1 MTRPVEEL
9 LPFYVNG
16 TLGAAERAEVDA
28 ALADSADLRAEL
40 EVLTALRKQMQADEV
55 ESPGEFG
62 LARLMRD
69 VDREGPPSS
78 APVEEPGTVVPVRQL
93 RIWQIAAALVLAIGL
108 AQSFVLLNAPGEPG
122 FELASGGAAGADF
135 VVGFAPDATEAQI
148 RALLL
153 DAGVEISAGPSALG
167 LYELAVLDEAGVEAA
182 EEMLLA
188 AEGRLID
195 TLEVTAP

>member
-1 MTRPVEEL
+1 MTRSAEEL

-16 TLGAAERAEVDA
+16 TLDAAERAEVDA

-40 EVLTALRKQMQADEV
+40 EVLTALRKQMQAEEV

-69 VDREGPPSS
+69 VDRDGPASS
-78 APVEEPGTVVPVRQL
+78 APGEEPGNVVPIRRL

-108 AQSFVLLNAPGEPG
+108 AQSVILLNAPGDPG

-153 DAGVEISAGPSALG
+153 NAGVEISAGPSALG
-167 LYELAVLDEAGVEAA
+167 LYELAVLDETGIQAA

-195 TLEVTAP
+195 TLEVIAP